1 MNNFLLT
8 KSTLR
13 FIKNHQAE
21 KILKSIVEYNAELE
35 FDDIMNLVEYEYSI
49 KNLSPMF
56 IQEENNLFTFAN
68 QEEKNKIMKD
78 IELELNT
85 LSLIK
90 QLLQSEK
97 LNESISKGFVENDSN
112 EEVDKNNE

>member
-1 MNNFLLT
+1 MMNNFLLT

-13 FIKNHQAE
+13 FIKNHHAE
-21 KILKSIVEYNAELE
+21 KILKCIVDYNAELK
-35 FDDIMNLVEYEYSI
+35 FDDIMDLVEYEYSI

-68 QEEKNKIMKD
+68 KEEKKQIMKD

-90 QLLQSEK
+90 QRLQCEK
-97 LNESISKGFVENDSN
+97 LNENIRRWFC
-112 EEVDKNNE
+112 